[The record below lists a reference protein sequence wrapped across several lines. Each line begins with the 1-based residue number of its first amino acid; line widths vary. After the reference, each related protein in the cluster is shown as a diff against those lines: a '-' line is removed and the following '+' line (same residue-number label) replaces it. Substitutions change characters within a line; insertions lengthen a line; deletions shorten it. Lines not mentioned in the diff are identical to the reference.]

1 MHSQSAEAI
10 ASINKEMQ
18 FEDEES
24 NTAATEQ
31 KSEVVETEDEKKEEN
46 PNDLPLPKRSSM
58 DIGSLMS
65 TMRKKSAEAL
75 DSIASTS
82 MSKDRPITPTVDK
95 QGLEPSLTDH
105 EQDSSNALSSSA
117 QRSVGSVV
125 SIFKK
130 MGTTILQG

>member
-18 FEDEES
+18 FDDEES
-24 NTAATEQ
+24 NTAAIEL
-31 KSEVVETEDEKKEEN
+31 ETDDEKKEEN
-46 PNDLPLPKRSSM
+46 PNDLPLPKTSSM

-75 DSIASTS
+75 DSIASRS
-82 MSKDRPITPTVDK
+82 MSKDRPITPTLDN

-105 EQDSSNALSSSA
+105 EQDTPNASSSSA